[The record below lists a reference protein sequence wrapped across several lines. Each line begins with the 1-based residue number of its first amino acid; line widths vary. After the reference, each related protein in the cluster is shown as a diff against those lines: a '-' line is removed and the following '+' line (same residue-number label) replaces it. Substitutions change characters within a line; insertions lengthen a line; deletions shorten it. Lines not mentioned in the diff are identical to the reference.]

1 MRIAD
6 KGTRF
11 GNYILDTIGF
21 FIIIMLHAFIL
32 DGLLHVIPE
41 DGSPLLGIYYFVLY
55 FGYHFL
61 FEYFF
66 GRTPGKF
73 ITNTR
78 VTDFDGQKPTAKELF
93 IRNICRLIP
102 FDNLSFLFG
111 DKGWHDSISETQVVY
126 VDKRQ

>member
-11 GNYILDTIGF
+11 GNYLLDTIGF
-21 FIIIMLHAFIL
+21 FAIIILHAFIL
-32 DGLLHVIPE
+32 DGLLHVIPD
-41 DGSPLLGIYYFVLY
+41 DGSPFLGVYYFVLY

-73 ITNTR
+73 VTNTR
-78 VTDFDGQKPTAKELF
+78 VTGFDGHKPATKALL
-93 IRNICRLIP
+93 IRNASRLIP

-111 DKGWHDSISETQVVY
+111 ATGWHDSISETQVVCI
-126 VDKRQ
+126 DKSA

>member
-1 MRIAD
+1 MKIAD

-11 GNYILDTIGF
+11 GNYILDTLGF
-21 FIIIMLHAFIL
+21 FVILMLHAFIL
-32 DGLLHVIPE
+32 DKLFHIIPE
-41 DGSPLLGIYYFVLY
+41 DGSALLGIYYFILY

-73 ITNTR
+73 ITNTK
-78 VTDFDGQKPTAKELF
+78 VTDFNGQKPTTKELLK
-93 IRNICRLIP
+93 RNVCRLIP

-111 DKGWHDSISETQVVY
+111 ATGWHDSISETQVVY
-126 VDKRQ
+126 NSKRN